1 MNPSLVNGLNREIRN
16 NAVKNEAQ
24 NSLDWTINDDNSR
37 FNDSDAPMF
46 GPGPSMISSQNML
59 SQPTTTTAPPFM
71 TNQNYSQIH
80 VGMQAF
86 MTELPMNQYGNQIN
100 LNPGGQGPGPNQN
113 QVIPNQPGPNQ
124 TGNNNGIGPPLAN
137 ATDPDKR
144 KMIQNQL
151 IILIHAA
158 KCQKRA
164 DNQDGQ
170 VSFYYIF
177 N

>member
-1 MNPSLVNGLNREIRN
+1 MVQSCFFNRLKSEIRN
-16 NAVKNEAQ
+16 NATENEAQ
-24 NSLDWTINDDNSR
+24 ILIDGLVNDDYSGS
-37 FNDSDAPMF
+37 NDVNFPISV
-46 GPGPSMISSQNML
+46 PGPSLTPSQNSMW
-59 SQPTTTTAPPFM
+59 SQPPFM
-71 TNQNYSQIH
+71 ANQIYPDQSIN
-80 VGMQAF
+80 
-86 MTELPMNQYGNQIN
+86 PYGNQIN
-100 LNPGGQGPGPNQN
+100 QNPGWPYQN
-113 QVIPNQPGPNQ
+113 PVLPNQPGHNQ
-124 TGNNNGIGPPLAN
+124 TGNSNVMGPAPLH

-177 N
+177 NGG